1 MPSLLKRIRVTS
13 MNAGAQKLLK
23 EKKEYFEKLLEKQLS
38 NVVLEKRLQGACLY
52 ALSNGGKRLRPLI
65 IYLIQEA
72 LKSKENVDPAALAL
86 EFFHTA
92 SLIADDLPCM
102 DNAKERRNKPTLHSF
117 YDEATALLASYALI
131 VAAFEKIQEATD
143 NSFLQDKNQRGSIAL
158 KQVCQAAGIQGATG
172 GQYLDLFADNLDQDL
187 LETII
192 YKKTV
197 VLFEVAFSLGW
208 LYSGG
213 ALNVLEDVIKAG
225 RDLGFAF
232 QLIDDVLD
240 QAEDNQ
246 KKQPSNMTC
255 FIGEEKTKEKIF
267 ELLKSCENSL
277 EKTGLN
283 SKGFLF
289 LLGTLKDYLKVSPRL

>member
-1 MPSLLKRIRVTS
+1 
-13 MNAGAQKLLK
+13 MNLSPQDFLK
-23 EKKEYFEKLLEKQLS
+23 EKKNYFEALLHKQLS
-38 NVVLEKRLQGACLY
+38 CVVLEKRLQEACIY
-52 ALSNGGKRLRPLI
+52 SLSNGGKRLRPLI
-65 IYLIQEA
+65 IYLIQQA
-72 LKSKENVDPAALAL
+72 LDSQENVDPAALAL

-102 DNAKERRNKPTLHSF
+102 DNAKERRNKPALHCL
-117 YDEATALLASYALI
+117 YGDATAVLASYALI
-131 VAAFEKIQEATD
+131 VAAFEKIHEATEK
-143 NSFLQDKNQRGSIAL
+143 SYLKDKNERGSIAL

-172 GQYLDLFADNLDQDL
+172 GQYLDLFADNIDKTL

-208 LYSGG
+208 IYSGG
-213 ALNVLEDVIKAG
+213 ALEVLEDVKKAG

-246 KKQPSNMTC
+246 KTKPSNMTC
-255 FIGEEKTKEKIF
+255 FIGEEKTKETIF
-267 ELLKSCENSL
+267 ELLKSCESSL

-283 SKGFLF
+283 SKGFVF
-289 LLGTLKDYLKVSPRL
+289 LIGTLKDHLKTTTPS

>member
-1 MPSLLKRIRVTS
+1 
-13 MNAGAQKLLK
+13 MNYTGQDFLK
-23 EKKEYFEKLLEKQLS
+23 EKKIYFEALLHKQLS
-38 NVVLEKRLQGACLY
+38 CVVLEKRLQEACLY
-52 ALSNGGKRLRPLI
+52 SLSNGGKRLRPLI
-65 IYLIQEA
+65 VYLIQQA
-72 LKSKENVDPAALAL
+72 LDSQENVDPAALAL

-102 DNAKERRNKPTLHSF
+102 DNAKERRNKPTLHRL
-117 YDEATALLASYALI
+117 YDEATAVLASYALI
-131 VAAFEKIQEATD
+131 VAAFEKIHEATEK
-143 NSFLQDKNQRGSIAL
+143 SSLKDKNERGSIAL
-158 KQVCQAAGIQGATG
+158 KQVCHAAGIQGATG
-172 GQYLDLFADNLDQDL
+172 GQYLDLFADNIDKDL

-213 ALNVLEDVIKAG
+213 ALEVLDDVKKAG

-240 QAEDNQ
+240 QTEDNQ
-246 KKQPSNMTC
+246 KTKPSNMTY
-255 FIGEEKTKEKIF
+255 FVGEEKTKEKIF
-267 ELLKSCENSL
+267 ELLRSCEISL

-283 SKGFLF
+283 SRGFLF
-289 LLGTLKDYLKVSPRL
+289 LLGTLKDYLKIRDFR